1 MNRIWRGVVGV
12 MMISSAAS
20 ALAAQARPQLMAKT
34 CAALDQAVASQ
45 PAGPVLVA
53 SYPPLNGQPAPIL
66 ALRGVA
72 FTYDNA
78 LASIALFAC
87 GKAESARRIADALAF
102 ATHHDPEYQ
111 DGRLR

>member
-1 MNRIWRGVVGV
+1 MNGFLRGMVGV
-12 MMISSAAS
+12 MLISGGAS
-20 ALAAQARPQLMAKT
+20 ALAATARPQLAAKT
-34 CAALDQAVASQ
+34 CAALDRAVASQ

-87 GKAESARRIADALAF
+87 GKA
-102 ATHHDPEYQ
+102 
-111 DGRLR
+111 